1 MKKKKV
7 TYKFYAVIL
16 MMIFVIAS
24 LFSFG
29 LGNIKLG
36 ILFGVLGLIFLK
48 LGWKEKSKKKS
59 NISEKEFIEM
69 QKNVFPDQAVMNALD
84 KDN

>member
-1 MKKKKV
+1 
-7 TYKFYAVIL
+7 
-16 MMIFVIAS
+16 MMIFIIAS

-29 LGNIKLG
+29 LRSIKLG

-48 LGWKEKSKKKS
+48 LGWKEKSKRKS
-59 NISEKEFIEM
+59 KSKISEKEFIKM
-69 QKNVFPDQAVMNALD
+69 QKNVFPDQAVMNALN